1 MLFNLGLL
9 TSLLAVTSVTASPL
23 TSTTPSSL
31 ERRNNDITHLGAV
44 GKTLSGGTKF
54 GDLVFVSGQVPLLN
68 GTIVPGGIKNE
79 TALCIQ
85 RVGEIL
91 AEAGTDWSRVLK
103 VTVLLQGI
111 STGHDLFSQ
120 SLDYDRRRVDE
131 PYSNLVGSVMVMAM
145 IDINDLAEMNE
156 VYSAMIPDPKPARAA
171 FEVGNLPV
179 TSVVPRSLLQFDKS

>member
-9 TSLLAVTSVTASPL
+9 TSLLAITSITASPL
-23 TSTTPSSL
+23 TSHAPSSSAL

-54 GDLVFVSGQVPLLN
+54 GDLVFVSGQVPLVN

-91 AEAGTDWSRVLK
+91 QEAGTDWSRVLK
-103 VTVLLQGI
+103 VTVLLQ
-111 STGHDLFSQ
+111 
-120 SLDYDRRRVDE
+120 
-131 PYSNLVGSVMVMAM
+131 
-145 IDINDLAEMNE
+145 DINDLAEMNE

-179 TSVVPRSLLQFDKS
+179 TGISVEIEAVAAL

>member
-1 MLFNLGLL
+1 MKLSLIHNSGLVKPNCAYLSSSSLTHSNTRASTNFALTSTMLFNFGLL
-9 TSLLAVTSVTASPL
+9 TSLLAITSITASPL
-23 TSTTPSSL
+23 TSNAPSSSAL

-54 GDLVFVSGQVPLLN
+54 GDLVFVSGQVPLVN

-103 VTVLLQGI
+103 VTVLLQGM
-111 STGHDLFSQ
+111 STNCQLVLKDL
-120 SLDYDRRRVDE
+120 
-131 PYSNLVGSVMVMAM
+131 
-145 IDINDLAEMNE
+145 IDFVLMF
-156 VYSAMIPDPKPARAA
+156 RLCTC
-171 FEVGNLPV
+171 F
-179 TSVVPRSLLQFDKS
+179 RWRW

>member
-9 TSLLAVTSVTASPL
+9 TSLLAITSITASPL
-23 TSTTPSSL
+23 TSNAPSSSAL

-54 GDLVFVSGQVPLLN
+54 GDLVFVSGQVPLVN

-103 VTVLLQGI
+103 VTVLLQGM
-111 STGHDLFSQ
+111 STNCQLVLKDL
-120 SLDYDRRRVDE
+120 
-131 PYSNLVGSVMVMAM
+131 
-145 IDINDLAEMNE
+145 IDFVLMF
-156 VYSAMIPDPKPARAA
+156 RLCTC
-171 FEVGNLPV
+171 F
-179 TSVVPRSLLQFDKS
+179 RWRW

>member
-9 TSLLAVTSVTASPL
+9 TSLLAIASASPL
-23 TSTTPSSL
+23 TSNAPSSSSAL

-54 GDLVFVSGQVPLLN
+54 GDLVFVSGQVPLVN

-91 AEAGTDWSRVLK
+91 QEAGTDWSRVLK
-103 VTVLLQGI
+103 VTVLLQGK
-111 STGHDLFSQ
+111 STGHHLFFSR
-120 SLDYDRRRVDE
+120 SLDCGRRRIDE
-131 PYSNLVGSVMVMAM
+131 PYSNLVASVMMVV
-145 IDINDLAEMNE
+145 DINDLAEMNE

-179 TSVVPRSLLQFDKS
+179 T